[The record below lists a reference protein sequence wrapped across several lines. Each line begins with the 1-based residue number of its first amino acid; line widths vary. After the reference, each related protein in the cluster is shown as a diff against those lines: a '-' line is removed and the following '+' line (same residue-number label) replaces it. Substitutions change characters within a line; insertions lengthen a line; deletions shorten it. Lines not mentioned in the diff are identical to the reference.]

1 MSSYKT
7 AVLLLVAAVIFQ
19 FYPLAMPGALR
30 RLSVALRLT
39 EAYTPAYTSVIPT
52 NAASLSLFLKNAK
65 DGYLKDVKEDHAK
78 AAAWTV
84 VMGNEAG
91 GECVLI
97 ACGLA
102 MNNGESQTWTR
113 LPAP

>member
-1 MSSYKT
+1 MASYKT
-7 AVLLLVAAVIFQ
+7 AVLLLVAAVTFQ

-39 EAYTPAYTSVIPT
+39 EAYTPAFTTVVPT
-52 NAASLSLFLKNAK
+52 NATSLSLFLKTAK
-65 DGYLKDVKEDHAK
+65 EGYLKDVNESRAK

-91 GECVLI
+91 GKYILI
-97 ACGLA
+97 V
-102 MNNGESQTWTR
+102 
-113 LPAP
+113 